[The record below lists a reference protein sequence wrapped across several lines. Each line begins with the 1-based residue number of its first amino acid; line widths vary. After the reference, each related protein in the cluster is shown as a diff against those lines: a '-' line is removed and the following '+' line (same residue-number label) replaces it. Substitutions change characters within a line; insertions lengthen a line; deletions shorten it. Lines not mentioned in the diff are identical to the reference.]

1 VYGRPVIG
9 TGQLV
14 VDGAGSIAVGRG
26 RRYSSRNRAGAK
38 SWPPATFAL
47 WANMDPS
54 RILVL
59 AFQASIMLTVFGFGL
74 RATVGD
80 VLFVVRRP
88 RVLVVSLVSMFIVM
102 PFTALVLALVISPPQ
117 VALVALIALSLSPVP
132 PTLLGKDSA
141 GRDSYGLG
149 LTAAVSVLSIVLVP
163 ALVAF
168 LGGLTDQPFNVSF
181 TTVAAQVLVSVVLP
195 LVAGMLVRAFLP
207 RLAIR
212 VEKPLALTANVV
224 LLAAV
229 AVLLVAVF
237 PQLGKVLTVSTVA
250 AFAVFT
256 VLGLAFGHIMAGPAP
271 GDSRVLGLASALRHP
286 GIALAIASA
295 NFPLLQ
301 FGAVIILYLLIG
313 AIVCV
318 PYVKWMQ
325 KRTAPVPIPD
335 RQE

>member
-1 VYGRPVIG
+1 MAASHL
-9 TGQLV
+9 T
-14 VDGAGSIAVGRG
+14 
-26 RRYSSRNRAGAK
+26 
-38 SWPPATFAL
+38 L
-47 WANMDPS
+47 WASMDPS
-54 RILVL
+54 RIVVL
-59 AFQASIMLTVFGFGL
+59 AFQVSIMLTVFGFGL
-74 RATVGD
+74 RATIAD
-80 VLFVVRRP
+80 VLFVIRRP
-88 RVLVVSLVSMFIVM
+88 RVLVISLVSMFIVM
-102 PFTALVLALVISPPQ
+102 PFMALVLALVISPPQ
-117 VALVALIALSLSPVP
+117 VALVALVALSLSPVP

-141 GRDSYGLG
+141 GRDAYGLG

-207 RLAIR
+207 RLAVR
-212 VEKPLALTANVV
+212 AAKPLALTANVV

-237 PQLGKVLTVSTVA
+237 PRLGEVLTVSTVA
-250 AFAVFT
+250 AFVVFV
-256 VLGLAFGHIMAGPAP
+256 VLGLAFGHVMAGPDP
-271 GDSRVLGLASALRHP
+271 GDSRVLAMASALRHP
-286 GIALAIASA
+286 GIALAIATA

-313 AIVCV
+313 AMVCI

-325 KRTAPVPIPD
+325 KRTAALPVPD
-335 RQE
+335 RQG